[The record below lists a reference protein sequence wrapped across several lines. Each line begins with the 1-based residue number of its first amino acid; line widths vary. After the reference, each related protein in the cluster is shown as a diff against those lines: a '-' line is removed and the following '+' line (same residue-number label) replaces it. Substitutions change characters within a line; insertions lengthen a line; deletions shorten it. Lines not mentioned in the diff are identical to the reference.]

1 MIVRGVRPSWSGRRG
16 LGAGQALERGA
27 LEVGDGSIRPWFGV
41 ARLGLA
47 GVDASEGVSKAPRA
61 AGFR

>member
-1 MIVRGVRPSWSGRRG
+1 MIVGGVRPSWSGRRG
-16 LGAGQALERGA
+16 LECGA

-41 ARLGLA
+41 ARIVLA
-47 GVDASEGVSKAPRA
+47 GVDASGFVSKAPRA